1 MILFKTALDLSN
13 HLSILSARGLKTGFV
28 PTMGALHQGHLSLI
42 AASIQRT
49 DITICSIFI
58 NPTQFNDPADFE
70 KYPITIEND
79 ILLLEK
85 SGCDILFLPSVN
97 EMYPAGTTSLKQFKL
112 GELDTILEG
121 SHRPGH
127 FQGVCQVV
135 YRLLDIV
142 KPAQL
147 FLGQKDFQQCM
158 VIKLLIQQSGWN
170 IGLTI
175 VPICRE
181 KTGLAM
187 SSRNTRLSADNK
199 YKAAVIYKALSYLQ
213 ANITKGN
220 TAGIKASVE
229 KMLLDN
235 GFDTIDYISVADANT
250 LEAVTEWDDQTPIIA
265 LVAAFIQGVRLI
277 DNMIIPIPVR
287 GHEK

>member
-1 MILFKTALDLSN
+1 M
-13 HLSILSARGLKTGFV
+13 R
-28 PTMGALHQGHLSLI
+28 
-42 AASIQRT
+42 
-49 DITICSIFI
+49 
-58 NPTQFNDPADFE
+58 FN
-70 KYPITIEND
+70 
-79 ILLLEK
+79 
-85 SGCDILFLPSVN
+85 
-97 EMYPAGTTSLKQFKL
+97 L
-112 GELDTILEG
+112 GVLDTILEG

-135 YRLLDIV
+135 HRLLDIV

-158 VIKLLIQQSGWN
+158 VIKLLIQQSGWT

-175 VPICRE
+175 VPISRE

-187 SSRNTRLSADNK
+187 SSRNTRLSADNRQ
-199 YKAAVIYKALSYLQ
+199 KASVIYKALSYLQ

-220 TAGIKASVE
+220 TAGIIASVE

-235 GFDTIDYISVADANT
+235 GFDTIDYVSVANADT
-250 LEAVTEWDDQTPIIA
+250 LEAVTEWDGQTPLVA

-277 DNMIIPIPVR
+277 DNMIFAIPVIE
-287 GHEK
+287 HEK